1 VKRRF
6 RLSSS
11 SDFKRVRLFGKSYAH
26 PLIVLITLPNELG
39 LSRFG
44 VAAGRSVG
52 NAVQRNRAKRLLRE
66 SIRPLIPA
74 IEPGWDLILIAR
86 QSLAQATLQQT
97 MAALNSLLLRA
108 DLLKAPYGE

>member
-11 SDFKRVRLFGKSYAH
+11 SDFKRVRRFGKSYAH
-26 PLIVLITLPNELG
+26 PLIVLIALPNELG

-66 SIRPLIPA
+66 SIRPLILA
-74 IEPGWDLILIAR
+74 IEPGWDVILIAR
-86 QSLAQATLQQT
+86 QSLAQSTLHQT
-97 MAALNSLLLRA
+97 MEALSSLLLRA
-108 DLLKAPYGE
+108 GLLEAPHGE